1 MQRHSGRLR
10 EEVSYEKRTTA
21 TLPRRWPDRS
31 TSWNVIYCFHLYG
44 TICVIPY
51 FVLKFFVYHKKPSTH
66 SECRARS
73 SNAWSGHLRKANNIL
88 PFCLSHA
95 GSGWLI
101 RLARWNE
108 NTIRYRTMQTLRIQL
123 TFCSLGALHDALRE
137 TLRLYK
143 HWSRRRKKWRIHE
156 YAGYFLGGPRPPP
169 EVV

>member
-1 MQRHSGRLR
+1 MQTHSGRLR
-10 EEVSYEKRTTA
+10 EEVSDEKRTTA
-21 TLPRRWPDRS
+21 TLPRRWPDRY

-88 PFCLSHA
+88 TFCLSHA

-101 RLARWNE
+101 RLARSNE

-137 TLRLYK
+137 TLKLYK
-143 HWSRRRKKWRIHE
+143 HWSVPKNSIYTAKKSGGC
-156 YAGYFLGGPRPPP
+156 AKSNGPRAHF
-169 EVV
+169 